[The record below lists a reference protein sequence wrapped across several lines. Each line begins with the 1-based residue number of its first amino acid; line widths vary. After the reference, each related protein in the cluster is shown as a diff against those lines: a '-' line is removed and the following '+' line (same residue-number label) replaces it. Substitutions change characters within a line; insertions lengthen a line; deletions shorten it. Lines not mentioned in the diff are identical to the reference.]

1 MTETNETSIE
11 SIKNKIDQLCNIL
24 AGGGVGSQDF
34 ISQLIYL
41 IFLKMDQEK
50 VELFGEETI
59 IPKGYRWENLVS
71 NQGEDLKDQYE
82 QTLDVL
88 KRESGIVGTIFA
100 QAQNRINQSANLE
113 KLISF
118 INKTSWLL
126 LDDDV
131 KGALYESILQKYGQD
146 KKAGAGQY
154 FTPRPLVDV
163 IVELVN
169 PQIGETVTDPACGT
183 GGFLLS
189 AFKHM
194 KNQSFDAKK
203 LEFLR
208 NSSIH
213 GNDITDLLVTMSSM
227 NMYLHGIG
235 FKKSPIVHEDSLLNE
250 PTELSKVV
258 LANPPFG
265 KRASGSIDINR
276 PDFIKKTK
284 NNQLN
289 FVQHIMSLLE
299 RGGRAGVVVPDNVLF
314 DSEGASIREKLL
326 KDFNVHTILRL
337 PSGLFT
343 GTGAQTNVLFFTKGQ
358 PTQDVWFYDYRTN
371 IKHTVVEN
379 PLTREHLDDF
389 VKCYCAENLSARK
402 ETYDKDKNPDGRWRK
417 YSVKTLLSRD
427 KVDLDIKWVKE
438 IKSDE
443 ENLSMEEIFSR
454 MSDKVVT
461 IQNAIA
467 YLRKELGYDL

>member
-1 MTETNETSIE
+1 MTESNETSIE

-24 AGGGVGSQDF
+24 SGGGVGSQDF

-41 IFLKMDQEK
+41 IFLKMDKEK

-59 IPKGYRWENLVS
+59 IPKGYRWDDLVS
-71 NQGEDLKDQYE
+71 NHGDDLKDQYE

-88 KRESGIVGTIFA
+88 KRERGVVGTIFSL
-100 QAQNRINQSANLE
+100 AQNRINQSANLE
-113 KLISF
+113 KLISY

-126 LDDDV
+126 LDEDV

-146 KKAGAGQY
+146 KKSGVGQY

-194 KNQSFDAKK
+194 QNQSFDAKK

-208 NSSIH
+208 NESIH
-213 GNDITDLLVTMSSM
+213 GNDITDLLVTMASM
-227 NMYLHGIG
+227 NMYLHGLGI
-235 FKKSPIVHEDSLLNE
+235 KKSLIEHKDSLLNE

-265 KRASGSIDINR
+265 RRISGSIEINR
-276 PDFIKKTK
+276 PDFVKKTN

-289 FVQHIMSLLE
+289 FMQHIMSLLE

-314 DSEGASIREKLL
+314 DNEGASIREKLL

-343 GTGAQTNVLFFTKGQ
+343 GTGAQTNVLFF
-358 PTQDVWFYDYRTN
+358 
-371 IKHTVVEN
+371 
-379 PLTREHLDDF
+379 
-389 VKCYCAENLSARK
+389 LS
-402 ETYDKDKNPDGRWRK
+402 
-417 YSVKTLLSRD
+417 L
-427 KVDLDIKWVKE
+427 IH
-438 IKSDE
+438 I
-443 ENLSMEEIFSR
+443 
-454 MSDKVVT
+454 
-461 IQNAIA
+461 
-467 YLRKELGYDL
+467 

>member
-88 KRESGIVGTIFA
+88 KREIGIVGTIFA

-146 KKAGAGQY
+146 KKVGAGQY

-265 KRASGSIDINR
+265 KRVSGSIDINR

-417 YSVKTLLSRD
+417 YSVKTLLSRY

-467 YLRKELGYDL
+467 DLRKDLGYDL

>member
-208 NSSIH
+208 NESIH

-265 KRASGSIDINR
+265 KRVSGSIDINR

-467 YLRKELGYDL
+467 DLRKDLGYDL

>member
-146 KKAGAGQY
+146 KKVGAGQY

-265 KRASGSIDINR
+265 KRVSGSIDINR

-417 YSVKTLLSRD
+417 YSVKTLLSRY

-467 YLRKELGYDL
+467 DLRKDLGYDL